1 VLPEQRSSISLRCI
15 SIGGE
20 QFFGTRERSPGRF
33 AHIVLMA
40 IGVGSTLTSPFL
52 HTTRDVQVAR
62 KWYRMGRDQRGDGN
76 YLVRIR
82 RTALPENC
90 VVDMSTKHRQDSSSS
105 RKRV

>member
-1 VLPEQRSSISLRCI
+1 M
-15 SIGGE
+15 
-20 QFFGTRERSPGRF
+20 RERSPEQF
-33 AHIVLMA
+33 AQMVLMA

-52 HTTRDVQVAR
+52 HTTCDVQVAR

-105 RKRV
+105 RKHV

>member
-1 VLPEQRSSISLRCI
+1 
-15 SIGGE
+15 
-20 QFFGTRERSPGRF
+20 
-33 AHIVLMA
+33 MA
-40 IGVGSTLTSPFL
+40 IGTGSRRTSPFL
-52 HTTRDVQVAR
+52 HTTRDFQVAR